1 MQAEL
6 GFSIKGTTD
15 AALVEQQ
22 CVTAGLP
29 ATGLR
34 WLWELK
40 RQLHGPT
47 SGVLAETVPGAVPS
61 SSTSKYDSQVQLRV
75 VRFAMHKQAVVAS
88 CCYMNLLLSHMQFQ
102 QAESLHLVC
111 VWMSPV

>member
-47 SGVLAETVPGAVPS
+47 SGVLAETVP
-61 SSTSKYDSQVQLRV
+61 STSKHDGQVQFRIV
-75 VRFAMHKQAVVAS
+75 SFAMHKQAVVAF
-88 CCYMNLLLSHMQFQ
+88 CCYMDLLLSHMPFQ
-102 QAESLHLVC
+102 QAKSMHLVC